1 MSMDTAI
8 ATAVSGLHANA
19 ERFRVAAF
27 NVVNANTD
35 GFKAHLATTVSEA
48 PAGVRTETTVSDA
61 PVDLATEYVNMT
73 VAQIGYD
80 ADAKVISSLERMNGA
95 LLDITA

>member
-1 MSMDTAI
+1 MSDTSI
-8 ATAVSGLHANA
+8 ATAVSGLLANA
-19 ERFRVAAF
+19 DRFRVAAF

-35 GFKAHLATTVSEA
+35 DFKAHLATTVSQA
-48 PAGVRTETTVSDA
+48 PAGVRTETSVSDA
-61 PVDLATEYVNMT
+61 PVDLAAEWVNMT

-80 ADAKVISSLERMNGA
+80 ANAKVISSIERMNGA